1 MTLFSRLSLTA
12 KVAVVIV
19 GANLAGLAITTWLS
33 WSADYSAGME
43 RAKREWQQATQQIGA
58 TAEGAVKWKKA
69 AVVQDAYKT
78 YRGNSD
84 LGLRYFVA
92 MSGKGDVIDAWTAQ
106 EGDKP
111 SSEALVKSII
121 AGNPDK
127 PVVDESLGDRIV
139 VVAPLSLDKKGNRI
153 GYIATS
159 WSPEKVV
166 SNSRLQAGM
175 FAGKQA
181 LVLAFVIAAFM
192 LAMRRF
198 VGRPL
203 ATLAGRIAGIA
214 EGDLDSAVPLMERG
228 DAVGVIARAVS
239 DSVQSMKDRA
249 EQERVAQQRQ
259 REIELE
265 RGKFAQQTRDAA
277 DRQAATIALLGAAL
291 ETVAAGDFSS
301 RLGDVDEDF
310 EKLRRDFNTMV
321 SAVAAALSDIAD
333 TATVLDGGAI
343 DLAGS
348 ADQLARRT
356 ESQAAV
362 LEETAAA
369 LDEITTTVG
378 QSTNE
383 AVEASRLV
391 AAAKESAKGSSVVVR
406 DAIAA
411 MDRIEESSSQ
421 IGKIIGVIDEIAF
434 QTNLLAL
441 NAGVEAARA
450 GEAGKGFAVVAQE
463 VRELAQRSASAA
475 KEIKQLVTNSGTEVG
490 AGVTL
495 VDTMGKSLLTIEG
508 QIRDIDRSINS
519 IVSSAQQ
526 QSTALSEVNDAIRRM
541 DQNTQQNA
549 AMVEET
555 NAACQELQTQ
565 SNHLKAA
572 LGNFRF
578 AGSHAA
584 TAPHQPNRPIA
595 QPAVAIARS
604 APKRAMPVSRTATA
618 AVANEWQEF

>member
-78 YRGNSD
+78 YRGNPD

-111 SSEALVKSII
+111 SSEALVKSLV

-265 RGKFAQQTRDAA
+265 RGKFARQTRDAA

-310 EKLRRDFNTMV
+310 EKLRRDFNTMI